1 MYTLKFICKLKRVT
15 ESDDDEEKWHLES
28 MDNCMKMVYIL
39 YVQVS
44 SLRVM
49 THDKK
54 VIEFALIVL
63 MGHILL

>member
-1 MYTLKFICKLKRVT
+1 
-15 ESDDDEEKWHLES
+15 
-28 MDNCMKMVYIL
+28 MKMVYIL